1 MFKDLKLDKKR
12 LKVISFN
19 NLTIDL
25 CKKYNASAI
34 IRGLRAVSDFEYEFQ
49 LAGMNKKLNSKIE
62 TMFLMSDIENQIISS
77 KFVKEI
83 VSLGGNID
91 RFVTK
96 YAAKMLK
103 RKIYMKKLF
112 YLFLITF
119 SLLIKDVIAKDIML
133 LKLTYGEVEIELY
146 PEKAPNHVKRFKEL
160 ADSGKYDGV
169 VFHRVIDGFMAQTGD
184 VKFGNTNSPEFNLS
198 LAGTGGSDLPNL
210 KAEFTNIAHSRGIL
224 SAARSADPN
233 SANSQFFICFEDAPH
248 LDRQYSAFGKVIKGM
263 EFVDKIKK
271 GDPNS
276 GAVSNP
282 DKILSL
288 RSK

>member
-1 MFKDLKLDKKR
+1 
-12 LKVISFN
+12 
-19 NLTIDL
+19 
-25 CKKYNASAI
+25 
-34 IRGLRAVSDFEYEFQ
+34 
-49 LAGMNKKLNSKIE
+49 
-62 TMFLMSDIENQIISS
+62 
-77 KFVKEI
+77 
-83 VSLGGNID
+83 
-91 RFVTK
+91 
-96 YAAKMLK
+96 
-103 RKIYMKKLF
+103 
-112 YLFLITF
+112 
-119 SLLIKDVIAKDIML
+119 
-133 LKLTYGEVEIELY
+133 
-146 PEKAPNHVKRFKEL
+146 
-160 ADSGKYDGV
+160 
-169 VFHRVIDGFMAQTGD
+169 MAQTGD

-248 LDRQYSAFGKVIKGM
+248 LDRQYSAFGKVVKGM